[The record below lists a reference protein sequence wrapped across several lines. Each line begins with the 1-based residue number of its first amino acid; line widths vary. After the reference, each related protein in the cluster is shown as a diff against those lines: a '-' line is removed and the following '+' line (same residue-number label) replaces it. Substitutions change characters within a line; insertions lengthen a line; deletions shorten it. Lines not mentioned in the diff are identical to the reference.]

1 MTKSI
6 INSMEVPFKRNSIG
20 GLTVIFALCS
30 ILYELLL
37 AQSLSSIMGNTIL
50 RYNMTIGLYV
60 AAMGFGAI
68 VYNKIK
74 NLKIDQTLLLVEF
87 FLALIGFMAPVLVL
101 IFDRLMFSASKAWVI
116 PYYSDLIQTPIFIFN
131 HFLIVAI
138 GFLSGFEL
146 PLLMDAFKRFSQKSS
161 LGILGLDYVGTLLG
175 AISFPVLILPYF
187 SIFQIAAIVAVMN
200 LSGAIFF
207 GLFVA
212 EKKNNVLISVIVI
225 LLFIVLLDAFNFY
238 NLENYVLTH
247 FYYR

>member
-1 MTKSI
+1 
-6 INSMEVPFKRNSIG
+6 MEVPFKRNSVG
-20 GLTVIFALCS
+20 ALTVLFALCS

-74 NLKIDQTLLLVEF
+74 HSNIDKTLLLVEF
-87 FLALIGFMAPVLVL
+87 FLALIGFLAPVLVL
-101 IFDRLMFSASKAWVI
+101 IFDRVMFNFSNSWTI
-116 PYYSDLIQTPIFIFN
+116 PYYSDKVQTPIFIFN
-131 HFLIVAI
+131 HFLIIAI

-146 PLLMDAFKRFSQKSS
+146 PLLMDVFKKFSQKSS

-187 SIFQIAAIVAVMN
+187 SIFQIAAIVAIMN
-200 LSGAIFF
+200 LSGAVFL
-207 GLFVA
+207 GLFIA
-212 EKKNNVLISVIVI
+212 EKKNKVLLMLIFT
-225 LLFIVLLDAFNFY
+225 LLFIILLGCFNFY
-238 NLENYVLTH
+238 DMENYVLTH